1 MKMFL
6 DGFSITK
13 NQGPGVCEQILVKAS
28 VSSEVFLGILVN
40 VDSAP
45 GDLNFFA
52 WFFAWKLQP
61 GLLHRSVLCSYY

>member
-52 WFFAWKLQP
+52 WFFA
-61 GLLHRSVLCSYY
+61 